1 MISEEMIIPF
11 YHSTLSAKLFYPNDE
26 HGRFPVVCKVHGLI
40 TNNFDKEEELA
51 SMLTSEGIAYF
62 VFHFTGFSSSPGV
75 TSIQKFLSNL
85 DQIVTYLTNYPK
97 VDPLKI
103 GLYGVSL
110 GGAIATCHAS
120 RDHRIAALALQ
131 APLYDFS
138 FMVNYPEFDAI
149 WEGLEFAGLV
159 RLPEKGIKEQ
169 LIGDIQGNNP
179 LNCIE
184 EIAPRPIIIITGG
197 KDTFIP
203 LEGIKKLYSK
213 AENPKRFIMIP
224 NADHNLTNY
233 LARYEVFNQIK
244 NFFVNYFQNKHL
256 DYQKILD
263 EVSVF

>member
-1 MISEEMIIPF
+1 MISEEIIIPF

-26 HGRFPVVCKVHGLI
+26 NGRFPVVCKVHGLLS
-40 TNNFDKEEELA
+40 TNFDKEEELA
-51 SMLTSEGIAYF
+51 SMLTSEGMAYF
-62 VFHFTGFSSSPGV
+62 VFHFTGFNSSPGV

-85 DQIVTYLTNYPK
+85 DHIVSFLTNHPK
-97 VDPLKI
+97 IDPLKI

-149 WEGLEFAGLV
+149 WEGLAFAGLV
-159 RLPEKGIKEQ
+159 RLPKKGIKNQ
-169 LIGDIQGNNP
+169 LVLEIQGNNP
-179 LNCIE
+179 LDCIE
-184 EIAPRPIIIITGG
+184 EITPRPIIIIAGG

-203 LEGIKKLYSK
+203 LEGIKKLYAK
-213 AENPKRFIMIP
+213 AENPKRFSMIT

-233 LARYEVFNQIK
+233 LARYEVFNEIK
-244 NFFVNYFQNKHL
+244 NFFVTFFQNQHFT
-256 DYQKILD
+256 YQKIMD
-263 EVSVF
+263 EVGAF